1 MRLIAYGLVLTVL
14 AFPCWGATIIVD
26 QNGAGDFTNIQD
38 ALNSSW
44 HNDII
49 LVYPGT
55 YNENISVSGVNILL
69 TSEDPNDSNTVNAT
83 MITGSVSFQVGQK
96 STLTGFKLE
105 GASITCYG
113 ASPVI
118 TKNIIENCDDD
129 TMTEGGAIRGYA
141 ASAPEITYN
150 IIRNNRIYLTINT
163 VSVTAVGGAIA
174 NCNGLIAHNVI
185 AGNIAVVDRS
195 YAPYNKEQTAHTY
208 GGGLYQC
215 NGTIINN
222 TIVGNVCSS
231 KSGPVGTNKFSE
243 ALGAGLYNCNGIV
256 VNNIIAFNQCKVSVS
271 QLGYGVI
278 DGGGIYR
285 QCQNSYNC
293 FWQNLPNDL
302 AGGALAGEGDF
313 GGNPRF
319 AEDGNM
325 GSYYQWIYGDYHLK
339 SQAGRW
345 DSNSL
350 QWVNDSVTS
359 YCIDMGDPCTPIG
372 IEPNPNG
379 ARINMGVYG
388 GTSQASK
395 SPSGIVQPVC
405 TESPAMDFNKDCK
418 VDYRDFAIFVQ
429 SWLECNLDPPEACF
443 Q

>member
-1 MRLIAYGLVLTVL
+1 MERLILILCSILLV
-14 AFPCWGATIIVD
+14 AGQCAAETIIVD
-26 QNGAGDFTNIQD
+26 PNGSGDFTNIQD
-38 ALNSSW
+38 AINSSW

-83 MITGSVSFQVGQK
+83 IITGSVSFQVGQK

-105 GASITCYG
+105 GASITCWG
-113 ASPVI
+113 ASPII
-118 TKNIIENCDDD
+118 TKNIIENCNGDYG
-129 TMTEGGAIRGYA
+129 TTTEGGAIRGYT

-150 IIRNNRIYLTINT
+150 IIRNNSVQPSSN

-185 AGNIAVVDRS
+185 VGNRAYINRDLVPS
-195 YAPYNKEQTAHTY
+195 YKDQTAYTY

-222 TIVGNVCSS
+222 TIVGNVCRSVY
-231 KSGPVGTNKFSE
+231 GRYAGRFGE

-256 VNNIIAFNQCKVSVS
+256 VNNIIAFNQCVATTR
-271 QLGYGVI
+271 YE
-278 DGGGIYR
+278 GGGIYG

-302 AGGALAGEGDF
+302 AGGALAGAGDF

-319 AEDGNM
+319 AEDGYIM
-325 GSYYQWIYGDYHLK
+325 DSWYRWSYGDYHLK

-405 TESPAMDFNKDCK
+405 TEYPAMDFNKDCK
-418 VDYRDFAIFVQ
+418 VDFQDFAIFTQ
-429 SWLECNLDPPEACF
+429 SWLECNLDPPSACWE
-443 Q
+443 

>member
-1 MRLIAYGLVLTVL
+1 MKATVFIISCFLLVNPCLARTITV
-14 AFPCWGATIIVD
+14 AHDGSA
-26 QNGAGDFTNIQD
+26 DFNNIQD
-38 ALNSSW
+38 AINSSW

-55 YNENISVSGVNILL
+55 YNENISVSGANILL
-69 TSEDPNDSNTVNAT
+69 TSEDPNDFNTVNAT
-83 MITGSVSFQVGQK
+83 IITGSVSFQVGQK
-96 STLTGFKLE
+96 STLTGFKLD
-105 GASITCYG
+105 GASITCWG
-113 ASPVI
+113 ASPII
-118 TKNIIENCDDD
+118 TKNIIENCNNATTTD
-129 TMTEGGAIRGYA
+129 GGAIRGYA
-141 ASAPEITYN
+141 NSTPEITYN
-150 IIRNNRIYLTINT
+150 IIRNNSIQLSSN
-163 VSVTAVGGAIA
+163 VSIATAVGGAIA

-185 AGNIAVVDRS
+185 AGNRAYVNRHLAYHTTD
-195 YAPYNKEQTAHTY
+195 QTAHTY

-222 TIVGNVCSS
+222 TIVGNVCWSVPGVNPGS
-231 KSGPVGTNKFSE
+231 FGE

-256 VNNIIAFNQCKVSVS
+256 VNNIIAFNQCVVANS
-271 QLGYGVI
+271 Y
-278 DGGGIYR
+278 DGGGIYG

-302 AGGALAGEGDF
+302 AGGALAGAGDF

-319 AEDGNM
+319 AEDGYRV
-325 GSYYQWIYGDYHLK
+325 SYYRWSYGDYHLK

-345 DSNSL
+345 EPNSL

-379 ARINMGVYG
+379 ARINMGAYG
-388 GTSQASK
+388 GTAQASK
-395 SPSGIVQPVC
+395 SITGIIQPVC
-405 TESPAMDFNKDCK
+405 ANPPSMDTNGDCK
-418 VDYRDFAIFVQ
+418 IDFIDFAEFASQ
-429 SWLECNLDPPEACF
+429 WMTCGYDPPSACW